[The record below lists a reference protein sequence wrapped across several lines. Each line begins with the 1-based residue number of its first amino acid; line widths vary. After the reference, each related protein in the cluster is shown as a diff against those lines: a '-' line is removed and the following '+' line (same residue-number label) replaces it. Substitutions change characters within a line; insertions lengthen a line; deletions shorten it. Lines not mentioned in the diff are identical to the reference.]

1 MPPHVGA
8 KALSWHWEVLLQP
21 PHWPAMQKSGAQ
33 SEFRVQ
39 GRPHVPVSAPLHVCA
54 PPQFSVDTQPHVP
67 PLHSPLAQSEAT
79 MQVGAPH
86 VPAQRLPAPQSALEA
101 HAFAAQCSLL
111 HVPPVVPQSVATAH
125 DDGGVQVA
133 LVQTPVGQSVSPLHV
148 DLLHLA
154 PLQTLVASG
163 QSVSRWQATR
173 LHLAP
178 THRPLDGHVVSA
190 PHVGAV
196 LHLALLHV

>member
-1 MPPHVGA
+1 
-8 KALSWHWEVLLQP
+8 
-21 PHWPAMQKSGAQ
+21 MQKSGAQ
-33 SEFRVQ
+33 SEFKVH
-39 GRPHVPVSAPLHVCA
+39 GRPHVPVRAPLHVCE

-79 MQVGAPH
+79 MQVGAWH

-101 HAFAAQCSLL
+101 HAFARQCSLL
-111 HVPPVVPQSVATAH
+111 HVPPVVPQSVARAH
-125 DDGGVQVA
+125 VDGGVQVA
-133 LVQTPVGQSVSPLHV
+133 LVHTPVGQSVSPLHV

-154 PLQTLVASG
+154 PLQSAPTVHAASLV
-163 QSVSRWQATR
+163 QVCV

-178 THRPLDGHVVSA
+178 THRPLDGQIVSA

-196 LHLALLHV
+196 LHLELLQR